1 MQLFKKNEGKSEKNK
16 FKKYLVSIQFIGD
29 KYASIILIRLSDKKN
44 RIFIFITKVERNSSR

>member
-1 MQLFKKNEGKSEKNK
+1 MQLFKKNEGKSEKK
-16 FKKYLVSIQFIGD
+16 KIKKYLVSIQFIGD